1 MWWILVLFP
10 DYCADNLSYLKVC
23 ADFQYHQRD
32 FVCVCVLVAKFS
44 MLCLYNLKQV
54 TSILNKLPSQNP
66 KVVSLLRSGIIS
78 ASLSDLTVTGWN
90 SIITTKQAAEEFQQS
105 FSNNG
110 WLLIVK
116 FVFSPTWKWSRP
128 AAPLGCRAVTSSL
141 SSAAATQ
148 VFWMYRVW
156 CCFLLH
162 LYLCCFLLTVLG
174 CWVLQAVPDI
184 YSQIKPLIKAL
195 KVDLVS
201 VLFCVNWENMERSNS
216 QDISVLQGNVDFG
229 PNNVDNLPLVS
240 VMLLSKTPSR
250 RSVFIIRST
259 RLLFVYCFQCFKKI
273 PSVSQTASW
282 TFIRTSRRQ
291 NDNQAHRENT
301 ITPEIR
307 NLK

>member
-1 MWWILVLFP
+1 
-10 DYCADNLSYLKVC
+10 
-23 ADFQYHQRD
+23 
-32 FVCVCVLVAKFS
+32 
-44 MLCLYNLKQV
+44 MLCLYKLKQV

-128 AAPLGCRAVTSSL
+128 AAPLGCGAVMSSL

-201 VLFCVNWENMERSNS
+201 VLFCVNRENMEMSNS
-216 QDISVLQGNVDFG
+216 QDISVLQGDVYFG
-229 PNNVDNLPLVS
+229 PNNVDNLPS
-240 VMLLSKTPSR
+240 FSYAAFKDTFTTFG
-250 RSVFIIRST
+250 FINRST
-259 RLLFVYCFQCFKKI
+259 RLVFVYFFQCFKKNTLGLTNCFMNFHPHKP
-273 PSVSQTASW
+273 PSKW
-282 TFIRTSRRQ
+282 
-291 NDNQAHRENT
+291 
-301 ITPEIR
+301 
-307 NLK
+307 